1 MVWRETEE
9 ANLATSLSKNTGNLQ
24 LNYHSA
30 RSLSIIL
37 MSLSPFGLVTI
48 E

>member
-1 MVWRETEE
+1 MWMILSL
-9 ANLATSLSKNTGNLQ
+9 NLLQ
-24 LNYHSA
+24 VTVSQVQQNSYNSHSD

-37 MSLSPFGLVTI
+37 TSLSPFGLVTI